1 MDMNVSLDSLYT
13 NQYISRLFSKSVIA
27 EKFQIKEPKESNIK
41 KVDDVSDGAV
51 LGIACIKDSNG
62 KQSYGMAARYADGS
76 TSKNPVVQ
84 VSLRK
89 SGNDVEYYDIDINS
103 INPSNA
109 TELEMFAL
117 CSYADD
123 QKIGTNGTFGT
134 WQTLK
139 YYNENAITNGNVVD
153 TNTVEAF
160 DSVKKDWVGMCSQ
173 MMKEYFNAGIFKQ
186 YKDGMSLMNTFSEF
200 C

>member
-76 TSKNPVVQ
+76 TSENPVV
-84 VSLRK
+84 
-89 SGNDVEYYDIDINS
+89 
-103 INPSNA
+103 
-109 TELEMFAL
+109 
-117 CSYADD
+117 
-123 QKIGTNGTFGT
+123 
-134 WQTLK
+134 
-139 YYNENAITNGNVVD
+139 
-153 TNTVEAF
+153 
-160 DSVKKDWVGMCSQ
+160 
-173 MMKEYFNAGIFKQ
+173 
-186 YKDGMSLMNTFSEF
+186 
-200 C
+200 

>member
-76 TSKNPVVQ
+76 TSENPVVQ

-117 CSYADD
+117 CSYADR
-123 QKIGTNGTFGT
+123 
-134 WQTLK
+134 
-139 YYNENAITNGNVVD
+139 NVL
-153 TNTVEAF
+153 VEREA
-160 DSVKKDWVGMCSQ
+160 SR
-173 MMKEYFNAGIFKQ
+173 
-186 YKDGMSLMNTFSEF
+186 
-200 C
+200 